1 MLNLY
6 HQLFTQRISL
16 VAAIKCMLFS
26 YCWLISC
33 CIQAGLD
40 DYVFGSINIKNE
52 IQEWHFRYISPTSS
66 KDIQND
72 LCVMIDKCIML
83 DEETEKQVS
92 GIMLNMLQKNKALEF
107 HHMTNNHSLQVD
119 VSNDSL
125 SVADIIIWIQYFLE
139 GYKAY
144 ESVHIG
150 ILTLDKVT
158 EVIRYEI
165 KTLSIINH
173 ESDYNGAIIEGRC
186 SELTILTKL
195 LVLGV
200 CVRYASENS
209 ATVNDVDCEQL
220 PCLHQ
225 TKNILSDGV
234 LEFKKSTAAH
244 TKVPVKEKKFFC
256 KCCNKAFER
265 LFNLRE
271 HESIHTDQ
279 PYACKVCGNNFSSKG
294 NLSKHMK
301 IHSDARPFRC
311 TDCDKS
317 FKSNSN
323 LIDHKRTHTGE
334 QSCICQYC
342 DKAFSRKSNLTV
354 HIRTH
359 TGERPFSCQYC
370 PSAFNSK
377 SHLTVHIRT
386 HTGER
391 PFPCQDCPSA
401 FNSKSHLTEHIRV
414 HTGERPFVCRQ
425 CNRTYTHSRSLKSHV
440 IKIHID
446 KKPDDCE
453 KSG

>member
-16 VAAIKCMLFS
+16 VTAIKCMLFS

-40 DYVFGSINIKNE
+40 NYVFNSINIQNE
-52 IQEWHFRYISPTSS
+52 IQKWHFRYIPPIPS
-66 KDIQND
+66 KDIQHD
-72 LCVMIDKCIML
+72 LCVMIDKCIIL

-92 GIMLNMLQKNKALEF
+92 AIMHNMLQKNTALEF
-107 HHMTNNHSLQVD
+107 HRMTNNHSLQVD

-125 SVADIIIWIQYFLE
+125 SVADIIICIQDFVE

-150 ILTLDKVT
+150 ILTLDKGT
-158 EVIRYEI
+158 EVLRCEI
-165 KTLSIINH
+165 KTISMINH
-173 ESDYNGAIIEGRC
+173 KSDDNGVIIEGRC

-195 LVLGV
+195 LELGAY
-200 CVRYASENS
+200 VRYASEKS
-209 ATVNDVDCEQL
+209 ATVTDVDCEQL

-234 LEFKKSTAAH
+234 LEFKKSTTAH
-244 TKVPVKEKKFFC
+244 TTVPVKEKKFFC

-294 NLSKHMK
+294 NLSKHMR

-311 TDCDKS
+311 TDCDKG

-323 LIDHKRTHTGE
+323 LLEHKLTHTGE
-334 QSCICQYC
+334 QSYICQYC
-342 DKAFSRKSNLTV
+342 GKAFSRKSNLTT

-359 TGERPFSCQYC
+359 TGE
-370 PSAFNSK
+370 K
-377 SHLTVHIRT
+377 
-386 HTGER
+386 
-391 PFPCQDCPSA
+391 
-401 FNSKSHLTEHIRV
+401 
-414 HTGERPFVCRQ
+414 PFVCDQ
-425 CNRTYTHSRSLKSHV
+425 CNRGFSQSGSLKKH
-440 IKIHID
+440 IKTHIG
-446 KKPDDCE
+446 KKPDCCE